1 MRVGNVRRVIAA
13 ISVSVA
19 LVGFAPGPG
28 AAASAAS
35 APSAP
40 SSARSLKLSAVDK
53 EPKEGREK
61 PSQARLDEMRKA
73 VIDTPEDRQKRFD
86 LVRGLMAS
94 GDLRG
99 ALKEAQAW
107 REKDAY
113 NLVVVR
119 LLGDLYAELG
129 EKEQARRT
137 YSAIVELVPKDAESQ
152 RALATVLKQ
161 AGDLDGAH
169 ERLTA
174 AAKIRP
180 EDVRIGFEL
189 ADVEQRLGRADD
201 AQTRFEE
208 IVIAPSTT
216 ESVRY
221 PAKQRL
227 AQIYGEKRRDAL
239 AKGDASAKGL
249 GDKIDH
255 LGING
260 GVVNDIKVYLS
271 WDTDKTDVDLW
282 VENPA
287 GEKVFY
293 GKKVGTAGDALFD
306 DVTTGYGPES
316 YTAKDARAG
325 IYTVRV
331 NYFSSR
337 RSAFNEARG
346 EVVVILH
353 EGTAAEERHILPYRL
368 FTEKQTVTVAK
379 IDVGGGR

>member
-1 MRVGNVRRVIAA
+1 MQRVKASG
-13 ISVSVA
+13 VA
-19 LVGFAPGPG
+19 LG
-28 AAASAAS
+28 AIVLALVAEGGVASAA
-35 APSAP
+35 PTG
-40 SSARSLKLSAVDK
+40 RSLTLHAIDT

-61 PSQARLDEMRKA
+61 PSEAHLAELKKA
-73 VIDTPEDRQKRFD
+73 VVLAPEDRQKRFD

-99 ALKEAQAW
+99 ALGEATAW

-119 LLGDLYAELG
+119 LLGDLYTELG
-129 EKEQARRT
+129 EKEHARRT
-137 YSAIVELVPKDAESQ
+137 YSSIVELVPKDADSQ
-152 RALATVLKQ
+152 RALATVQKQ
-161 AGDLDGAH
+161 GGDLEGAH
-169 ERLTA
+169 ERLLA

-180 EDVRIGFEL
+180 DDVRTGFEL
-189 ADVEQRLGRADD
+189 ADVEQRLGRAED
-201 AQTRFEE
+201 AQKRFEE
-208 IVIAPSTT
+208 IVSSPSTT
-216 ESVRY
+216 ESLRY

-227 AQIYGEKRRDAL
+227 AQIYGQKRRDAL
-239 AKGDASAKGL
+239 AKGDPSAKGL
-249 GDKIDH
+249 GDRIDH
-255 LGING
+255 LAIRG
-260 GVVNDIKVYLS
+260 GVVNDIKVYLT

-287 GEKVFY
+287 GERVFY
-293 GKKVGTAGDALFD
+293 GKKVGSGGDALFD

-316 YTAKDARAG
+316 YTAKDARPG
-325 IYTVRV
+325 TYTVKV

-353 EGTAAEERHILPYRL
+353 EGTAAEARHILPYRL

-379 IDVGGGR
+379 IDVGGSR